1 MGLHR
6 PNVLNEMPGYKF
18 SDQDLFDAYAIAGTR
33 FGNEIGHHFV
43 ILDMKTAM
51 EMSKKKRNKKQKKKS
66 RLEISG
72 SDSEHR
78 NRIT

>member
-1 MGLHR
+1 
-6 PNVLNEMPGYKF
+6 MPGYKF

-51 EMSKKKRNKKQKKKS
+51 EMSKKKRQKKQKKK
-66 RLEISG
+66 
-72 SDSEHR
+72 
-78 NRIT
+78 